1 MKWMLQKKWRTKK
14 MRELDEVIE
23 ICCANKESAW
33 DRLQCIITIYTAIA
47 VGLAIWKMIC
57 EENRTVE

>member
-1 MKWMLQKKWRTKK
+1 
-14 MRELDEVIE
+14 MRELDEIIE